1 MNEQEMIMNEK
12 IRKREKLDTILAYIL
27 LVFLLGAILFILYLK
42 FIKREDTTTPVEKPN
57 NNITLNDISNSLN
70 NSTLANRY
78 LNDNVTFSS
87 KVNGTSLVID
97 YKKDDKIVN
106 LNVNTMGTELEFT
119 MNEDN
124 RLVTEDIYKEVAN
137 IICVYYK
144 NTEDACRST
153 LSKVD
158 ENNPINGIRYV
169 TSDNNILVYVN
180 TAKSIDIENI
190 DTYTEVTK
198 TELSKTNYE
207 LKLDTETINNI
218 KITNADTLI
227 TFTGNVTTTSE
238 SKNMSIVV
246 TLYGDNDTKLTEEKY
261 EFNDTNKLEET
272 KEFKVEF
279 TLNDTLTLDS
289 IKAYSISIEK

>member
-27 LVFLLGAILFILYLK
+27 LVFLIGAILFILYLK

-124 RLVTEDIYKEVAN
+124 ILVTEDIYKEVAN

-261 EFNDTNKLEET
+261 EFNDTNKLEEN

-279 TLNDTLTLDS
+279 TLNDTLNLDS

>member
-27 LVFLLGAILFILYLK
+27 LVFLIGAILFILYLK

-261 EFNDTNKLEET
+261 EFNDTNKLEEN

-279 TLNDTLTLDS
+279 TLNETLTLDN

>member
-27 LVFLLGAILFILYLK
+27 LVLLIGAILFILYLK

-261 EFNDTNKLEET
+261 EFNDTNKLEEN

-279 TLNDTLTLDS
+279 TLNDTLNLDS

>member
-1 MNEQEMIMNEK
+1 M
-12 IRKREKLDTILAYIL
+12 
-27 LVFLLGAILFILYLK
+27 GAIEQKIQDKSQKINAKHEQIQETAKKGLDKIVDKIKSQSEMARCNKVGIVCHTIVSAAIGVAYLAEFARGSRTLLYVLLT
-42 FIKREDTTTPVEKPN
+42 IVIGIASPVAEW
-57 NNITLNDISNSLN
+57 I
-70 NSTLANRY
+70 
-78 LNDNVTFSS
+78 V
-87 KVNGTSLVID
+87 

-261 EFNDTNKLEET
+261 EFNDTNKLEEN

-279 TLNDTLTLDS
+279 TLNDTLNLDS

>member
-27 LVFLLGAILFILYLK
+27 LVFLIGAILFTLYLK

-238 SKNMSIVV
+238 SKNMS
-246 TLYGDNDTKLTEEKY
+246 NDTKLTEEKY
-261 EFNDTNKLEET
+261 EFNDTNKLEEN

-279 TLNDTLTLDS
+279 TLNDTLNLDS

>member
-27 LVFLLGAILFILYLK
+27 LVFLIGAILFILYLK

-238 SKNMSIVV
+238 SKNVSIVV

-261 EFNDTNKLEET
+261 EFNDTNKLEEN

-279 TLNDTLTLDS
+279 TLNDTLNLDS

>member
-158 ENNPINGIRYV
+158 ESNPINGIRYV

-180 TAKSIDIENI
+180 TAKSIDVENI

-198 TELSKTNYE
+198 TAVTKTNYE

-218 KITNADTLI
+218 KITNTDTLI

-238 SKNMSIVV
+238 NKNMSIVV

-261 EFNDTNKLEET
+261 EFNDTNKLEEN

-289 IKAYSISIEK
+289 IKTYSISVEK

>member
-27 LVFLLGAILFILYLK
+27 LVFLIGAILFILYLK

-261 EFNDTNKLEET
+261 EFNDTNKLEEN

-279 TLNDTLTLDS
+279 TLNDTLNLDS
-289 IKAYSISIEK
+289 IKAYSISIEI

>member
-27 LVFLLGAILFILYLK
+27 LVFLIGAILFILYLK

-153 LSKVD
+153 LSKID

-261 EFNDTNKLEET
+261 EFNDTNKLEEN

-279 TLNDTLTLDS
+279 TLNDTLNLDS

>member
-27 LVFLLGAILFILYLK
+27 LVFLIGAILFILYLK

-78 LNDNVTFSS
+78 LNDNVTFNS

-106 LNVNTMGTELEFT
+106 LNVTTMGTELEFT

-261 EFNDTNKLEET
+261 EFNDTNKLEEN

>member
-27 LVFLLGAILFILYLK
+27 LVFLIGAILFILYLK

-78 LNDNVTFSS
+78 LNDNVTLSS

-261 EFNDTNKLEET
+261 EFNDTNKLEEN

-279 TLNDTLTLDS
+279 TLNDTLNLDS

>member
-106 LNVNTMGTELEFT
+106 LNVNTVGTELEFT

-158 ENNPINGIRYV
+158 ESNPINGIRYV

-180 TAKSIDIENI
+180 TAKSIDVENI

-198 TELSKTNYE
+198 TAVTKTNYE

-218 KITNADTLI
+218 KITNAETLI
-227 TFTGNVTTTSE
+227 TFTGNITTTSE

-261 EFNDTNKLEET
+261 EFNDTNKLEEN

>member
-1 MNEQEMIMNEK
+1 MNEQEMMINEK
-12 IRKREKLDTILAYIL
+12 IRKREKVDTILAYIL
-27 LVFLLGAILFILYLK
+27 LVFLTGAILFILYLK

-158 ENNPINGIRYV
+158 ESNPINGIRYV

-198 TELSKTNYE
+198 TAVTKTNYE

-261 EFNDTNKLEET
+261 EFNDTNKLEEN

>member
-27 LVFLLGAILFILYLK
+27 LVFLIGAILFILYLK

-246 TLYGDNDTKLTEEKY
+246 TLYGDNDTKLTEENY
-261 EFNDTNKLEET
+261 EFNDTNKLEEN

-279 TLNDTLTLDS
+279 TLNDTLNLDS

>member
-1 MNEQEMIMNEK
+1 MNEQEMMINEK
-12 IRKREKLDTILAYIL
+12 IRKREKVDTILAYIL
-27 LVFLLGAILFILYLK
+27 LVFLTGAILFILYLK

-70 NSTLANRY
+70 NSTLANIY

-158 ENNPINGIRYV
+158 ESNPINGIRYV

-261 EFNDTNKLEET
+261 EFNDTNKLEEN

-279 TLNDTLTLDS
+279 TLNDTLNLDS

>member
-158 ENNPINGIRYV
+158 ESNPINGIRYV

-180 TAKSIDIENI
+180 TAKSIDVENI

-198 TELSKTNYE
+198 TAVTKTNYE

-218 KITNADTLI
+218 KITNTDTLI

-261 EFNDTNKLEET
+261 EFNDTNKLEENG
-272 KEFKVEF
+272 EFKVEF
-279 TLNDTLTLDS
+279 TLTETLTLDS
-289 IKAYSISIEK
+289 IKTYSISIEK

>member
-1 MNEQEMIMNEK
+1 MNEQEMMMNEK
-12 IRKREKLDTILAYIL
+12 IRKREKVDTILAYIL
-27 LVFLLGAILFILYLK
+27 LVFLTGAILFILYLK
-42 FIKREDTTTPVEKPN
+42 FIKRDNDPTPIEKPN
-57 NNITLNDISNSLN
+57 NNITLNDISSGLN

-158 ENNPINGIRYV
+158 ESNPINGIRYV

-180 TAKSIDIENI
+180 TAKSIDVENVE
-190 DTYTEVTK
+190 TYTEVTK
-198 TELSKTNYE
+198 TAVTKTNYE

-261 EFNDTNKLEET
+261 EFNDTNKLEENG
-272 KEFKVEF
+272 EFKVDV

-289 IKAYSISIEK
+289 IKTYSISIEK

>member
-1 MNEQEMIMNEK
+1 MRKLE
-12 IRKREKLDTILAYIL
+12 KREKLDTILAYIL
-27 LVFLLGAILFILYLK
+27 LVFLIGAILFILYLK

-261 EFNDTNKLEET
+261 EFNDTNKLEEN

-279 TLNDTLTLDS
+279 TLNDTLNLDS

>member
-27 LVFLLGAILFILYLK
+27 LVFLIGAILLILYLK

-261 EFNDTNKLEET
+261 EFNDTNKLEEN

-279 TLNDTLTLDS
+279 TLNDTLNLDS

>member
-261 EFNDTNKLEET
+261 EFNDTNKLEDN

>member
-87 KVNGTSLVID
+87 KVNGTSLVVE

-158 ENNPINGIRYV
+158 ESNPINGIRYV

-261 EFNDTNKLEET
+261 EFNDTNKLEEN

>member
-1 MNEQEMIMNEK
+1 MNEQEMMINEK
-12 IRKREKLDTILAYIL
+12 IRKREKVDTILAYIL
-27 LVFLLGAILFILYLK
+27 LVFLTGAILFILYLK

-78 LNDNVTFSS
+78 LNDNVTFRS

-158 ENNPINGIRYV
+158 ESNPINGIRYV

-261 EFNDTNKLEET
+261 EFNDTNKLEEN

>member
-1 MNEQEMIMNEK
+1 
-12 IRKREKLDTILAYIL
+12 
-27 LVFLLGAILFILYLK
+27 
-42 FIKREDTTTPVEKPN
+42 
-57 NNITLNDISNSLN
+57 
-70 NSTLANRY
+70 
-78 LNDNVTFSS
+78 
-87 KVNGTSLVID
+87 
-97 YKKDDKIVN
+97 
-106 LNVNTMGTELEFT
+106 MGTELEFT

-261 EFNDTNKLEET
+261 EFNDTNKLEEN

-279 TLNDTLTLDS
+279 TLNDTLNLDS
-289 IKAYSISIEK
+289 IKAYSISIEKQEINMSVHIESNKDDIAETVLMPGDPKDVNIQPENSQPMLNLLIMLEE

>member
-1 MNEQEMIMNEK
+1 MNEQEMMINEK
-12 IRKREKLDTILAYIL
+12 IRKREKVDTILAYIL
-27 LVFLLGAILFILYLK
+27 LVFLTGAILFILYLK

-158 ENNPINGIRYV
+158 ESNPINGIRYV

-261 EFNDTNKLEET
+261 EFNDTNKLEEN

>member
-27 LVFLLGAILFILYLK
+27 LVFLIGAILFILYLK

-158 ENNPINGIRYV
+158 ESNPINGIRYV

-198 TELSKTNYE
+198 TAVTKTNYE

-261 EFNDTNKLEET
+261 EFNDTNKLEEN

>member
-137 IICVYYK
+137 IICIYYK

-158 ENNPINGIRYV
+158 ESNPINGIRYV

-180 TAKSIDIENI
+180 TAKSIDVENI

-198 TELSKTNYE
+198 TAVTKTNYE

-218 KITNADTLI
+218 KITNTDTLI

-238 SKNMSIVV
+238 NKNMSIVV

-261 EFNDTNKLEET
+261 EFNDTNKLEEN

-289 IKAYSISIEK
+289 IKAYSINIEK

>member
-1 MNEQEMIMNEK
+1 M
-12 IRKREKLDTILAYIL
+12 
-27 LVFLLGAILFILYLK
+27 
-42 FIKREDTTTPVEKPN
+42 
-57 NNITLNDISNSLN
+57 
-70 NSTLANRY
+70 
-78 LNDNVTFSS
+78 
-87 KVNGTSLVID
+87 VID

-261 EFNDTNKLEET
+261 EFNDTNKLEEN

-279 TLNDTLTLDS
+279 TLNDTLNLDS

>member
-106 LNVNTMGTELEFT
+106 LNVNTIGTELEFT

-158 ENNPINGIRYV
+158 ESNPINGIRYV

-180 TAKSIDIENI
+180 TAKSIDVENI

-198 TELSKTNYE
+198 TAVTKTNYE

-218 KITNADTLI
+218 KITNAETLI
-227 TFTGNVTTTSE
+227 TFTGNITTTSE

-261 EFNDTNKLEET
+261 EFNDTNKLEEN

>member
-57 NNITLNDISNSLN
+57 NNIALNDISNSLN

-158 ENNPINGIRYV
+158 ESNPINGIRYV

-261 EFNDTNKLEET
+261 EFNDTNKLEEN

>member
-27 LVFLLGAILFILYLK
+27 LVFLIGAILFILYLK

-137 IICVYYK
+137 IMCVYYK

-261 EFNDTNKLEET
+261 EFNDTNKLEEN

-279 TLNDTLTLDS
+279 TLNDTLNLDS

>member
-1 MNEQEMIMNEK
+1 MNEQEMIMNDK

-97 YKKDDKIVN
+97 YKKEDKLVN
-106 LNVNTMGTELEFT
+106 LNVNTIGTELVFT

-124 RLVTEDIYKEVAN
+124 RLVAEDIYKEVAN

-180 TAKSIDIENI
+180 TAKSIDVENI

-198 TELSKTNYE
+198 AELSKTNYE

-218 KITNADTLI
+218 KITNTDTLI
-227 TFTGNVTTTSE
+227 TFTGNVTTTSDN
-238 SKNMSIVV
+238 KNMSIVV

-261 EFNDTNKLEET
+261 EFNDTNKLEEN
-272 KEFKVEF
+272 KDFKVEF
-279 TLNDTLTLDS
+279 ALNDTLTLES
-289 IKAYSISIEK
+289 IKTYSISIEK

>member
-27 LVFLLGAILFILYLK
+27 LVFLIGAILFILYLK

-70 NSTLANRY
+70 NSTLANIY

-261 EFNDTNKLEET
+261 EFNDTNKLEEN

-279 TLNDTLTLDS
+279 TLNDTLNLDS

>member
-42 FIKREDTTTPVEKPN
+42 LIKREDTTTPVEKPN

-78 LNDNVTFSS
+78 LNDNITFSS

-97 YKKDDKIVN
+97 YKKEDKLVN
-106 LNVNTMGTELEFT
+106 LNVNTVGTELEFT

-124 RLVTEDIYKEVAN
+124 KLVTEDIYKEVAN
-137 IICVYYK
+137 IICIYYK

-180 TAKSIDIENI
+180 TAKSIDVESI

-218 KITNADTLI
+218 KITNTDTLI

-238 SKNMSIVV
+238 NKNMAIVV

-261 EFNDTNKLEET
+261 EFNDTNKLEEN

-279 TLNDTLTLDS
+279 ALNDTLTSDS
-289 IKAYSISIEK
+289 IKTYSISIEK